1 MQGPLTHKGSDI
13 KTDSEEGKATRMSR
27 GRSGKVKGG
36 KRERKGRVFQAKEI
50 SWVKICSLVGNG
62 KTV

>member
-1 MQGPLTHKGSDI
+1 
-13 KTDSEEGKATRMSR
+13 MSR